1 MGVLLCDILDGS
13 ASSLAREIVDSG
25 GTPLPSRRC
34 HAALFLPLWCP
45 LATVDV
51 GVASSMDGAARGG
64 IGHGRRGSGWCPG
77 PEIAGRSYRTPQRA
91 RSERHS
97 LDLYGSHLAQLFG
110 SSRVEASVVRFVFE
124 CRRPPPRRCQLV
136 ESAV

>member
-51 GVASSMDGAARGG
+51 GVVSGKDGAARGG
-64 IGHGRRGSGWCPG
+64 IGHGRAGAARGGVQAPKSPG
-77 PEIAGRSYRTPQRA
+77 ARIGRRNGPDLSDIPSTYMEVIWPSCSAPPESRHPSSVSFSNADDRRRA
-91 RSERHS
+91 
-97 LDLYGSHLAQLFG
+97 
-110 SSRVEASVVRFVFE
+110 VV
-124 CRRPPPRRCQLV
+124 
-136 ESAV
+136 S